1 MVTNTAPI
9 NTVSVANMKESS
21 RYFAVLLLTTA
32 CTLLPLPLQALPADN
47 QQPIN
52 IQSDKASQKAL
63 GNNEKTEYFG
73 NVVMTQGSMKIQ
85 GEHVVINS
93 ENRKVTTI
101 IAKGTPASFEQ
112 QSNLE
117 TQPIKAQAHTIRY
130 NLKNEII
137 ILQEQ
142 ASIKRLDGSLVSGEE
157 IQYDIAAERVNASGG
172 DTEDSRVNIVLM
184 PAAKNT
190 EPEPEQKADNVDTIS
205 N

>member
-1 MVTNTAPI
+1 MTNAVSTNTVPI
-9 NTVSVANMKESS
+9 ATMNKNF
-21 RYFAVLLLTTA
+21 RYFVALLLVTG
-32 CTLLPLPLQALPADN
+32 CTLLPLRLQALPTDN

-52 IQSDKASQKAL
+52 IQSDKASQKAT

-101 IAKGTPASFEQ
+101 VAKGKPASFEQ

-117 TQPIKAQAHTIRY
+117 AQPVKAQASTIRY
-130 NLKNEII
+130 HLKNETIT
-137 ILQEQ
+137 LLEQ
-142 ASIKRLDGSLVSGEE
+142 ASIKRQDGSLVSGEE
-157 IQYDIAAERVNASGG
+157 INYDIAAERVNASGG
-172 DTEDSRVNIVLM
+172 DTEDTRVNMVFM
-184 PAAKNT
+184 PAAKT
-190 EPEPEQKADNVDTIS
+190 TAPESEQKADNVDTIS